1 MTKDPKEILIQI
13 LIIVAYKDDK
23 NSFAEKF
30 IVLCQ
35 QQAFLEFVESLPKT
49 LQDDLK
55 EKFADPNDKEKI
67 KKAMNQYV
75 STKEFLEKLELVTA
89 KNFKE
94 YIEAIIPTLNDEQKA
109 NLQKYLISLSP

>member
-1 MTKDPKEILIQI
+1 MYIKLDQEVINILRCPLCKGQI
-13 LIIVAYKDDK
+13 G
-23 NSFAEKF
+23 SFAEKF

-109 NLQKYLISLSP
+109 ILQKYLTSLSP